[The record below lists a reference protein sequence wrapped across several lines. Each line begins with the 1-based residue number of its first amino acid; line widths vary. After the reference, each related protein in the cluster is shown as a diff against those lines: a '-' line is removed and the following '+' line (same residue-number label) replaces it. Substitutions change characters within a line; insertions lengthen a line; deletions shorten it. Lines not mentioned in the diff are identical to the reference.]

1 MPKSGRLDR
10 PAGRIPRRLSAPD
23 LSRRHSGDCGLCRLN
38 GSADGRPLQPEAY
51 GPIRVYQAELLR
63 DRPPAP
69 QDILRVSALRK
80 AKIHAPAA
88 RAQRVLMTFLDYV
101 ALTKPKI
108 VPLLLMAGIGSSVVA
123 AKTIP
128 SPQVVL
134 GVLVGGALASAGAL
148 ALNSYLEIGLDAQM
162 KRTKA
167 RPLPSRKIVPPSQA
181 LVLGLALLAVGLLVA
196 LLTLNIVATLFI
208 ALGAFVY
215 VPVYTL
221 FLKPRT
227 SWNIVL
233 GGFAG
238 SCAALAG
245 WYAVTS
251 TNAVVGWILG
261 ALVFVWTPTHFW
273 TLAVI
278 TEQDYASVGIPMLP
292 SEVGPTAASKYIVAN
307 TLLLI
312 PVSLLFAF
320 YLSGTG
326 LLVYLAVAVVFD
338 ALLLAT
344 NLKLLRT
351 PNKDNAW
358 LAFKFSSPYL
368 AIIFVAAMAAAFL
381 S

>member
-1 MPKSGRLDR
+1 MSF
-10 PAGRIPRRLSAPD
+10 
-23 LSRRHSGDCGLCRLN
+23 
-38 GSADGRPLQPEAY
+38 
-51 GPIRVYQAELLR
+51 R
-63 DRPPAP
+63 DY
-69 QDILRVSALRK
+69 L
-80 AKIHAPAA
+80 
-88 RAQRVLMTFLDYV
+88 

-108 VPLLLMAGIGSSVVA
+108 VPLLLMAALGASFVA
-123 AKTIP
+123 AKGVP
-128 SPQVVL
+128 SL
-134 GVLVGGALASAGAL
+134 SVLVGVLLGGTFASAGAL

-167 RPLPSRKIVPPSQA
+167 RPLPSRRVVPPVRA
-181 LVLGLALLAVGLLVA
+181 LELGLGLLALGLVVA
-196 LLTLNIVATLFI
+196 FLTLNLVATSFI

-245 WYAVTS
+245 WYAVTPS
-251 TNAVVGWILG
+251 NAVVGWILG

-273 TLAVI
+273 SLAVI
-278 TEQDYASVGIPMLP
+278 TEEDYASVGIPMLP
-292 SEVGPTAASKYIVAN
+292 SEVGPRAASRYIVAN

-312 PVSLLFAF
+312 PVSLLFSF
-320 YLSGTG
+320 YLAGLG
-326 LLVYLAVAVVFD
+326 LLVYLGVAVVFD

-344 NLKLLRT
+344 NLKLLKT
-351 PNKDNAW
+351 PNKENAW

-368 AIIFVAAMAAAFL
+368 AVIFLAAVVAAVLPA
-381 S
+381 

>member
-1 MPKSGRLDR
+1 
-10 PAGRIPRRLSAPD
+10 
-23 LSRRHSGDCGLCRLN
+23 
-38 GSADGRPLQPEAY
+38 
-51 GPIRVYQAELLR
+51 
-63 DRPPAP
+63 
-69 QDILRVSALRK
+69 
-80 AKIHAPAA
+80 
-88 RAQRVLMTFLDYV
+88 MTFLDYV